1 MIGDKPDADDSLT
14 IADNAILCHDTNVY
28 DERDARPSASS
39 STIRPVE
46 PRRAEG
52 SEVGWGGLC
61 RRGKAPAEIII
72 INL

>member
-1 MIGDKPDADDSLT
+1 MIGDKPDAVDSLT

-28 DERDARPSASS
+28 DERDARPAASS

-52 SEVGWGGLC
+52 WGGGGIMLT
-61 RRGKAPAEIII
+61 RKNAR
-72 INL
+72 

>member
-14 IADNAILCHDTNVY
+14 IAGNAILCHDTNVY
-28 DERDARPSASS
+28 DERDARPAASS

-52 SEVGWGGLC
+52 WWWGG
-61 RRGKAPAEIII
+61 IM
-72 INL
+72 